1 MPGQFHVTQP
11 NTERKIMHMKKG
23 VNFYLLKHIF
33 KNTN

>member
-11 NTERKIMHMKKG
+11 KTEKKIPYMKKG
-23 VNFYLLKHIF
+23 VNFYSFKHIF